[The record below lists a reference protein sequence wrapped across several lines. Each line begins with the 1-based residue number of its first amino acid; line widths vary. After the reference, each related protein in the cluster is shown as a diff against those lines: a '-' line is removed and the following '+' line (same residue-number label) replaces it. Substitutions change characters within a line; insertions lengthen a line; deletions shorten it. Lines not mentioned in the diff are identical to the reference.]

1 MGNLQVIKLTDP
13 KEKASYIHQLIKDI
27 KALEIMINDGLIEK
41 SPIRIGAEQEFC
53 LVDDEFMPKGNS
65 LDVLKDIDD
74 DHFTT
79 QYQNYNE
86 TNPFFNNTFT
96 VYRFSF
102 WSKCKNK
109 RGKSC

>member
-74 DHFTT
+74 VTL
-79 QYQNYNE
+79 
-86 TNPFFNNTFT
+86 
-96 VYRFSF
+96 
-102 WSKCKNK
+102 
-109 RGKSC
+109 